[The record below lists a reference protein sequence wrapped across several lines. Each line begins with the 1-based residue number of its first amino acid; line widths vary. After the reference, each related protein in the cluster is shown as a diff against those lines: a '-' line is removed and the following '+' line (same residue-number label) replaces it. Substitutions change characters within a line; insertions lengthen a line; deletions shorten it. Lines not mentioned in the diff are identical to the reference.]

1 MFRLR
6 ATYFARVVA
15 SSQSLLRS
23 HPPDGDFSLRSLAP
37 PIHGEPAALGFAVRR
52 ERAKR
57 RLETKVSKAFLLV
70 LSGGAATP
78 SGAVHWGLGP
88 DLFRCRWAGGEDLF
102 PLLLSARR
110 AGAFGEGVCRE
121 AEPP

>member
-37 PIHGEPAALGFAVRR
+37 PIHDEPAALGFDVRR

-57 RLETKVSKAFLLV
+57 RLETKVSKTFLWCHREV
-70 LSGGAATP
+70 LPLPPARSIGDWAQTP
-78 SGAVHWGLGP
+78 SAAAGWVGMRCLCFY
-88 DLFRCRWAGGEDLF
+88 DL
-102 PLLLSARR
+102 R
-110 AGAFGEGVCRE
+110 AGAGGLRGFC
-121 AEPP
+121 ALPCS